1 MVAELLKAATLAFLD
16 IFLEEYDT
24 LLGRSRQH
32 GGKLCSIQNAAGGS
46 CIGFLPGCV
55 HTVAVQEL
63 CLHDMI
69 LGHMK

>member
-1 MVAELLKAATLAFLD
+1 ME
-16 IFLEEYDT
+16 
-24 LLGRSRQH
+24 GRYV
-32 GGKLCSIQNAAGGS
+32 QNAAGGS